1 MSSINTSPCW
11 GLIDVR
17 CSKSPFRRVILVVLD
32 GVGIGEL
39 PDASEYGDEG
49 SDTLSHICEA
59 VEWLSL
65 PNLEKMGL
73 GNIKP
78 LKRVK
83 SVSSPIASY
92 GKMGELSKGKDTLS
106 GHWELAGLVTEEP
119 FPTYPNGFP
128 KEVIEAFEEA
138 IGRKVLGNKPAS
150 GTAIIEELGE
160 LHMRTGFPIVY
171 TSADSVFQIAA
182 HEDVIPVEQLYE
194 MCRIARSIL
203 RGKHN
208 VARVIARPFVGVPG
222 AFQRTPRRKD
232 FPVEPHG
239 RTILEEAKEAGLNVI
254 AIGKVGE
261 IFSMRGISESIK
273 THSDAHG
280 MEELI
285 KIVKRN
291 YGDIVFVTLTD
302 FDTKYGHRNDTYG
315 FARALMEFDEA
326 LSVLLDELDAHDLLI
341 ITADHGNDPT
351 TPSTDHSREYVPL
364 LVYSKVNEHGRSLG
378 VRKTFADVAATIADV
393 FSLNKPNV
401 GESFLKFIV

>member
-1 MSSINTSPCW
+1 M
-11 GLIDVR
+11 L
-17 CSKSPFRRVILVVLD
+17 VLD

-39 PDASEYGDEG
+39 PDAHEYGDEG
-49 SDTLSHICEA
+49 SDTLAHICEA

-65 PNLEKMGL
+65 PNLERMGL

-78 LKRVK
+78 LKRIVQ
-83 SVSSPIASY
+83 VDEPIASY
-92 GKMGELSKGKDTLS
+92 GMMAELSKSKDTLA
-106 GHWELAGLVTEEP
+106 GHWELVGLVTEKP

-128 KEVIEAFEEA
+128 SEVISAFERA

-150 GTAIIEELGE
+150 GTEIIKELGE
-160 LHMRTGFPIVY
+160 LHMKTGFPIVY

-182 HEDVIPVEQLYE
+182 HEEVIPVEELYE
-194 MCRIARSIL
+194 MCRIARRLLVGEHS
-203 RGKHN
+203 

-239 RTILEEAKEAGLNVI
+239 RTVLEEATDAGLKVI

-261 IFSMRGISESIK
+261 MFSMRGISESIP
-273 THSDAHG
+273 TESNEHG
-280 MEELI
+280 LD
-285 KIVKRN
+285 VLSHVVRDGA
-291 YGDIVFVTLTD
+291 GDIVFATLVD
-302 FDTKYGHRNDTYG
+302 FDTKYGHRNDTFG

-326 LSVLLDELDAHDLLI
+326 LGKLLTQLKDDDMLI

-364 LVYSKVNEHGRSLG
+364 LAHIPSMPRGKALG
-378 VRKTFADVAATIADV
+378 VRKTFADVAATIAEA
-393 FSLNKPNV
+393 FSLPKPSI
-401 GESFLKFIV
+401 GESFLAQAMGELCSGA